1 MISRVQI
8 SQRLEAA
15 EAAGVMLREEVEE
28 TRQALAWRE
37 EELGKIRTAKAE
49 SEVPLQKYY
58 DEKDVNTL
66 VIVIV
71 MFEILCALMCLTSW
85 GRCWPPNVAI
95 A

>member
-15 EAAGVMLREEVEE
+15 EAAGVMLREEIEE

-49 SEVPLQKYY
+49 CEV
-58 DEKDVNTL
+58 
-66 VIVIV
+66 
-71 MFEILCALMCLTSW
+71 
-85 GRCWPPNVAI
+85 
-95 A
+95 